1 MQQAR
6 VFTETYNNY
15 LAELSRIDFL
25 AKAEIL
31 GASQVDGALLIPL
44 YDRVYRCARDGI
56 SCAGDQSDNPAV
68 RVILL
73 KYILDAPW
81 QMPPANDVLKSYR
94 EFKDAGPLIS
104 YFTTNT
110 CKIIETTYSGNI
122 VGLAQRAEEIGGQI
136 VPADCYGLSV
146 RFWALPR
153 IPVLMNFN
161 DRDELFTASCSILYT
176 GSAEYFLDMECL
188 AMTGTLLAGKLIQPG
203 K

>member
-1 MQQAR
+1 MQRAR
-6 VFTETYNNY
+6 VFTETYQNY
-15 LAELSRIDFL
+15 LAEIGRIDFL
-25 AKAEIL
+25 AKAEVL
-31 GASQVDGALLIPL
+31 GATRADDALLIPL
-44 YDRVYRCARDGI
+44 YDRVYRCGKDGI
-56 SCAGDQSDNPAV
+56 SCAVDQSDNPAI

-81 QMPPANDVLKSYR
+81 RMPPANDVLKSYR

-110 CKIIETTYSGNI
+110 SKIIETTFSGNI
-122 VGLAQRAEEIGGQI
+122 EGLTTRAEDIGGQ
-136 VPADCYGLSV
+136 VVADDCYDLSV

-188 AMTGTLLAGKLIQPG
+188 AMTGTLLAGKLLQPG